1 MTHPT
6 QTTTETPA
14 TAESLGYV
22 PPAGE
27 PCTAAEFEAWSR
39 PWIEA
44 SRRATEASLALRG
57 GRRLTSEEVAAKVRA
72 SSEAP
77 LVPFTDL

>member
-6 QTTTETPA
+6 RTPA

-27 PCTAAEFEAWSR
+27 PCTPEEFEAWSR
-39 PWIEA
+39 PWLEM

-57 GRRLTSEEVAAKVRA
+57 GRRLTAEEIAAKVRA
-72 SSEAP
+72 SEEALP
-77 LVPFTDL
+77 VPFTDL

>member
-1 MTHPT
+1 MNQPT
-6 QTTTETPA
+6 QPPT

-27 PCTAAEFEAWSR
+27 PCTPAEFEAWSR
-39 PWIEA
+39 PWLEM
-44 SRRATEASLALRG
+44 SLRATEASLALRG
-57 GRRLTSEEVAAKVRA
+57 GRCLTAEEVAAKIKA

-77 LVPFTDL
+77 LIPFTDL